1 MHGVMS
7 ITEHAVLEAL
17 RTVIDPELGIN
28 VVDLGLVYDI
38 HIEGDQIEVLMTMT
52 TPACPLGA
60 HITAETRYVIEQATG
75 SRNVTID
82 LVWSPPWNPMMMSL
96 TAKRELGW
104 LE

>member
-1 MHGVMS
+1 MS
-7 ITEHAVLEAL
+7 NTMNITENAVFDAL

-38 HIEGDQIEVLMTMT
+38 HVEGERIEILMTMT

-60 HITAETRYVIEQATG
+60 HITAEAAYMVEQATG
-75 SRNVTID
+75 SRDVTID
-82 LVWSPPWNPMMMSL
+82 LVWSPAWTPMMMSL
-96 TAKRELGW
+96 AAKRELGW